1 MTILPHAGSTVMIKD
16 VDKAI
21 IKAIEIRPV
30 QRIFLTLD

>member
-21 IKAIEIRPV
+21 VKAIGIKPA
-30 QRIFLTLD
+30 QRTFLTLD